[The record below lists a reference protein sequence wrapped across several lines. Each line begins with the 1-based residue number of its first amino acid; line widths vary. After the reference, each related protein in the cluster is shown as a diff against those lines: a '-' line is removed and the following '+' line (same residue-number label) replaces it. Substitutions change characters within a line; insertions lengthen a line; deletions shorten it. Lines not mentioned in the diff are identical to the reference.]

1 MVGVCTAYFLAEDGH
16 DVVVIDRN
24 RNVAQEAS
32 FANASLLAPGHAGP
46 WAAPGMTGRVLRG
59 LWQAESA
66 VTLKPGFDRAL
77 WKWLRR
83 WRRECE
89 LERFRLN
96 KTRMQR
102 VAFYSRALME
112 QLRYYYQLEYER
124 TQGLLQIFRT
134 QRELKA
140 AEPALAIL
148 AEHGVPHQLMDLDD
162 ARAVE
167 PALASPAEFAA
178 ALHLPQDESGNCP
191 LFARRMKQIAET
203 LGVQFHLATTV
214 DAIEPESRGI
224 ALRIDGARF
233 PADAVVLAAGAHSAA
248 LLRPLGIDIPLR
260 PVHGYSI
267 TALIE
272 NYERAPHGSV
282 VDETYKTSIARMGGR
297 VRVAGT
303 AGFGANVQAL
313 QQRAVRTLTKVASD
327 WFPQAARYG
336 SVNPWSGLLPMLPDG
351 APLLG
356 ATPIPGLYLNI
367 GHGTEGWAMAVG
379 AGKVVA
385 DVVSGREP
393 EIDLEGLTLKRYG

>member
-1 MVGVCTAYFLAEDGH
+1 MVGVCTAYFLAMDGH

-32 FANASLLAPGHAGP
+32 FANASLVAPGHAGP
-46 WAAPGMTGRVLRG
+46 WAAPGMTGRILRG
-59 LWQAESA
+59 LWQTESA

-77 WKWLRR
+77 WNWLRR
-83 WRRECE
+83 WQRECE
-89 LERFRLN
+89 LDRFRLN

-112 QLRYYYQLEYER
+112 QLRHYYQLEYER

-140 AEPALAIL
+140 AEPALAVL
-148 AEHGVPHQLMDLDD
+148 AEHGVPHQVMGIDD

-167 PALASPAEFAA
+167 PALASHTEFAA

-203 LGVQFHLATTV
+203 LGVQFRLATTV
-214 DAIEPESRGI
+214 DAIETESRGI
-224 ALRIDGARF
+224 ALRIDGTRF
-233 PADAVVLAAGAHSAA
+233 PADAVVLAAGARSAA
-248 LLRPLGIDIPLR
+248 LLKPLGIDIPLR
-260 PVHGYSI
+260 PVHGYSV
-267 TALIE
+267 TATIE
-272 NYERAPHGSV
+272 NYDRAPHGSV

-303 AGFGANVQAL
+303 AGFGANAQAL
-313 QQRAVRTLTKVASD
+313 QQRAVRTLIKVASD

-336 SVNPWSGLLPMLPDG
+336 SANPWSGLFPMLPDG

-356 ATPIPGLYLNI
+356 ATPVPGLYLNI
-367 GHGTEGWAMAVG
+367 GHGTEGWAMAAG
-379 AGKVVA
+379 TGKVVA
-385 DVVSGREP
+385 DVISGRDP